1 MSSSHPP
8 SRNPYTVRISEIR
21 ETVTKEKRIQNVAS
35 RLQRCMTRTS
45 MCAMHCLVALLLSLL
60 LGVLYY
66 NIPAI
71 RAGIEKRE
79 NLFHILVRLRTD
91 DHQCTL

>member
-60 LGVLYY
+60 LGVL
-66 NIPAI
+66 
-71 RAGIEKRE
+71 
-79 NLFHILVRLRTD
+79 
-91 DHQCTL
+91 